1 MLTYLIK
8 LRVLSSL
15 LIILLII
22 DLTRQEMVSKVDIN
36 NDGIIDICEF
46 IRMMSLQQN
55 PLITPESQ
63 LEDIFHIFDKDGSGF
78 ITRVCD

>member
-1 MLTYLIK
+1 
-8 LRVLSSL
+8 
-15 LIILLII
+15 
-22 DLTRQEMVSKVDIN
+22 MVSKVDIN

-63 LEDIFHIFDKDGSGF
+63 LEDIFRIFDKDGSGF
-78 ITRVCD
+78 ITRVVKSYLQIFKRCTKL

>member
-1 MLTYLIK
+1 
-8 LRVLSSL
+8 
-15 LIILLII
+15 
-22 DLTRQEMVSKVDIN
+22 VSKVDIN

-63 LEDIFHIFDKDGSGF
+63 LEDIFRIFDKDGSGF
-78 ITRVCD
+78 ITRVFASTFHFLIRFISYIILVNTIIIINL